1 MTIEELNTKRQYL
14 RTRINYRNRHG
25 KDIGED
31 VKKYN
36 EMLGEMERMGMAGAR
51 EKFALDEQALKE
63 RFGYKKDDLPR
74 PPGRKKENEMLPARR
89 EEAKKEEAKPAAA
102 PSKSLYSFNISC
114 EGDRV
119 DRNLFGVLDEY
130 LRYTIKALG
139 QSVEESTGDDSRD
152 DEIAMKYTILL
163 SQDEYNTISNTLL
176 FLREHAGEGDEDE
189 YDPIE
194 IYSYKI
200 GK

>member
-25 KDIGED
+25 MDISDD
-31 VKKYN
+31 VVKYK
-36 EMLGEMERMGMAGAR
+36 EMLKEMEEMGMKGAR

-63 RFGYKKDDLPR
+63 RFGYKK
-74 PPGRKKENEMLPARR
+74 ENPPARR
-89 EEAKKEEAKPAAA
+89 EEREKEETKKSETKKDLADTL
-102 PSKSLYSFNISC
+102 SKSLYSFNISC
-114 EGDRV
+114 EGERV

-130 LRYTIKALG
+130 LRYTIKAMG

-176 FLREHAGEGDEDE
+176 FLREHAGEGDEDR